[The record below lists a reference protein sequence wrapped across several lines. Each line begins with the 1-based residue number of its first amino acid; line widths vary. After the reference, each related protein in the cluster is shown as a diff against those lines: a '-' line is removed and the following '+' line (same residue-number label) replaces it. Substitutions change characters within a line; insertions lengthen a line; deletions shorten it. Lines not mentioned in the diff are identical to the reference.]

1 MKTHSLR
8 HAVIALLAVVPLLA
22 GGAEA
27 AEPGATPAWPSP
39 PNPLRDGL
47 SPPLGDRAITDNGL
61 AQRVML
67 YEEEPG
73 DPQGRRAAGSVVWST
88 EIAPSG
94 TGIMPQLVLRA
105 DINIPDRKM
114 EISWKLRRASD
125 LNGSS
130 SHTAELRFKLPP
142 DFASGG
148 IFNVPG
154 IWMKPAIPAQG
165 AALHGLS
172 VKVKPGYFLIGLSN
186 APADRERNIQ
196 LLKDRSVID
205 IPIVYNNNWRAIL
218 QFEKG
223 TPGEQAFQQAFAAWE
238 E

>member
-1 MKTHSLR
+1 MKTHFLR
-8 HAVIALLAVVPLLA
+8 HAVIALLAVVPFLA
-22 GGAEA
+22 GAVEVY
-27 AEPGATPAWPSP
+27 AEPTATALSR
-39 PNPLRDGL
+39 PLA
-47 SPPLGDRAITDNGL
+47 PLGGPAITNNSL
-61 AQRVML
+61 ARPVML

-186 APADRERNIQ
+186 APTDREHNIQ

>member
-1 MKTHSLR
+1 MKTHFLR
-8 HAVIALLAVVPLLA
+8 HAVIALLAVVPFLA
-22 GGAEA
+22 GAVEVY
-27 AEPGATPAWPSP
+27 AEPTATALSR
-39 PNPLRDGL
+39 PLA
-47 SPPLGDRAITDNGL
+47 PLGGPAITNNSL
-61 AQRVML
+61 ARPVML

-114 EISWKLRRASD
+114 EITWKLRRDSD
-125 LNGSS
+125 LNGST

-154 IWMKPAIPAQG
+154 IWMKPAIPMQG
-165 AALHGLS
+165 TALYGRA

-223 TPGEQAFQQAFAAWE
+223 TPGEQAFQQTFAAWE